1 MRTTTIFLSERDF
14 LFAVGGQLFDQ
25 APNRQPRNAEKIM
38 EQARDAFRMQAY
50 KDGDFYSIRVEGDL
64 EKFVKTILRGI
75 GDFEDLNLSQN
86 EFEKG
91 VKVGDEKRPPYMF
104 TDRYSSVPWRN
115 DFIDLDA
122 FTRNVANKIHML
134 KDMSEDCFCCVHVKT
149 DTCKT
154 CLVNPEFKNKYEAR
168 REPRGKYTFACR
180 YDCFESKYICCE
192 ECEKENCH
200 KRCDASSETC
210 GNRVK

>member
-1 MRTTTIFLSERDF
+1 MRVKSLFLSEREF

-38 EQARDAFRMQAY
+38 EQARDAFRERAH
-50 KDGDFYSIRVEGDL
+50 KDRDFYSVRVAGGI
-64 EKFVKTILRGI
+64 EKFVKTILLGI
-75 GDFEDLNLSQN
+75 SEFEDLNLSQN

-91 VKVGDEKRPPYMF
+91 VKVDDEKRSPYMF
-104 TDRYSSVPWRN
+104 TDRYSSIPWRN

-122 FTRNVANKIHML
+122 FTRNVANKIYML
-134 KDMSEDCFCCVHVKT
+134 KDMSEDCFCCAHAKT
-149 DTCKT
+149 DTCAT
-154 CLVNPEFKNKYEAR
+154 CLVNPAFENKYEAI

-192 ECEKENCH
+192 ECEKENCP
-200 KRCDASSETC
+200 KRCESCSNTC
-210 GNRVK
+210 GNKV